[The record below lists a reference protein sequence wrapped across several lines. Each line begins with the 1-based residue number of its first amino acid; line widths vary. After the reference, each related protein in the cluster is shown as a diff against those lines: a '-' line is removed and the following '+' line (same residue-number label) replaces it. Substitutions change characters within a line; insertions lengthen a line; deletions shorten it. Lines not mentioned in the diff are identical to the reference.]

1 MGNPNW
7 VPGHSAPGAGRQLGS
22 RNRRTTDAI
31 NAIIS
36 AGHQDPLLT
45 LAELQAKST
54 DEGIRATAANM
65 LAPFMH
71 SKCGAMPPLRFISEP
86 IELPFPNPI
95 TLEEI
100 NANTSYLDQALAAGT
115 LDIDFHTA
123 LLAGQRQH
131 IESIKARGDDNLGDQ
146 VIRISRWSTRTTRHQ
161 HHDAHFVTSM
171 TAPIASGW
179 SGCRVGLAPTGK
191 RRLCTALAKLR
202 SRGL

>member
-1 MGNPNW
+1 MTWLPGQTGNPHRNHRP
-7 VPGHSAPGAGRQLGS
+7 VGS

-31 NAIIS
+31 EAIIK

-54 DEGIRATAANM
+54 DEGIRATAVNT

-146 VIRISRWSTRTTRHQ
+146 VIRIQGGLPELPGTNITMP
-161 HHDAHFVTSM
+161 TSL
-171 TAPIASGW
+171 P
-179 SGCRVGLAPTGK
+179 P
-191 RRLCTALAKLR
+191 
-202 SRGL
+202 

>member
-1 MGNPNW
+1 MPSK
-7 VPGHSAPGAGRQLGS
+7 PSFK
-22 RNRRTTDAI
+22 
-31 NAIIS
+31 

-54 DEGIRATAANM
+54 DEGIRATAVNT

-123 LLAGQRQH
+123 LCSPVNASTLKASKLAAM
-131 IESIKARGDDNLGDQ
+131 ITLA
-146 VIRISRWSTRTTRHQ
+146 IRSS
-161 HHDAHFVTSM
+161 
-171 TAPIASGW
+171 ASK
-179 SGCRVGLAPTGK
+179 VVY
-191 RRLCTALAKLR
+191 
-202 SRGL
+202 